1 MPSIHASVP
10 RRIMIAAVA
19 HALVRAVSALVPTHA
34 RRRDAPPHAIHRCAG
49 HGRPCAFIL
58 ALSLCIRVLA
68 AQGQGAISG
77 TVLDAAGNPVPFVE
91 ITLLRPH
98 TDFRLTLPADSDGTY
113 LVARLG
119 PGPYTIAVT
128 SVIYG
133 ISVATVMVEDFK
145 TAIGSFVVNNPTSP
159 GGDDTGRACLDSVRE
174 QADIAPGQQG
184 SAAEGAGP
192 YGFRANMSF
201 NVNGQRGQNN
211 NFLLDGMDNNDNRT
225 GSAFFN
231 PPAAAIGAVNLMD
244 GYIPAASG
252 HATGA
257 SVSVYT
263 RSEERRVGKE

>member
-145 TAIGSFVVNNPTSP
+145 TAIGSFVVDNPTSP

-201 NVNGQRGQNN
+201 NGNGPRRQDN
-211 NFLLDGMDNNDNRT
+211 NFLLAGRAKQGNWDRSPLFHPAVCGVGGVNLN
-225 GSAFFN
+225 GGHN
-231 PPAAAIGAVNLMD
+231 PPGA
-244 GYIPAASG
+244 G

-257 SVSVYT
+257 SVSVY
-263 RSEERRVGKE
+263 